1 MKGSDRKSSFES
13 ALPKNRTVNFY
24 IEKNLAAN
32 SNRQGSFFF
41 KQNIR

>member
-1 MKGSDRKSSFES
+1 M
-13 ALPKNRTVNFY
+13 VNFY